1 MEQWLPIGFELD
13 DGLLTRKVL
22 QQGLNWQIT
31 LASDN
36 GRVLFSSPNLYEKW
50 VSLSIIDK
58 DEFCKTTFG
67 NDTFYFYHSK
77 PEYTLTSIENIGAP
91 PAKSDAISFAY
102 ALKKTRECNS
112 EIPFQ
117 DSIYLESISR
127 LLPTFSISTPVE
139 DDVILGYWLTGGIPI
154 SCKNFR
160 KLNQSVTYLKSS
172 DVQEIIVAAGLSAK
186 DVLGLGKSNKTED
199 SLSVSEEDPTN
210 FTNDGWVEEFV
221 LKGRSQLS
229 QFFNEHVVDI
239 VKNEERYKAMGIG
252 FPTAVIL
259 YGPPGSGKTYAVE
272 KLTDYLG
279 WPIFSVDATSI
290 GSKYIHETSQK
301 IAEIF
306 KRAINSSPSALVI
319 DEMDAFLTDREAD
332 SGQHR
337 VEEVAEF
344 LRQIPEATK
353 NKVLVIGMT
362 NRIDMIDPAI
372 LRRGRFDHV
381 IKVDYASKEEIF
393 EMISSELKKVPTEDN
408 LNLQAIAKDLTG
420 RPLSDAAFVVRE
432 SARLAA
438 RNGQT
443 KISQDNLNAAL
454 LSAGARDSGEDNHR
468 RIGFI

>member
-1 MEQWLPIGFELD
+1 MEQWLPIGFELEE
-13 DGLLTRKVL
+13 GLLTKKVL

-31 LASDN
+31 SASDA
-36 GRVLFSSPNLYEKW
+36 GRVLFVTPNLYDKW

-58 DEFCKTTFG
+58 DEFRSINFG
-67 NDTFYFYHSK
+67 DEIFRYYHSK
-77 PEYTLTSIENIGAP
+77 PEYTLTSIDNIGVSR
-91 PAKSDAISFAY
+91 AKSDAISFAY

-154 SCKNFR
+154 SCKKFR

-172 DVQEIIVAAGLSAK
+172 DVQEIIEAAGLTAK
-186 DVLGLGKSNKTED
+186 ELAGTDKFNKSEDALSITED
-199 SLSVSEEDPTN
+199 TVNYGGEVQA
-210 FTNDGWVEEFV
+210 GEFM
-221 LKGRSQLS
+221 LKGRDGLS
-229 QFFNEHVVDI
+229 HFFNEHVIDI
-239 VKNEERYKAMGIG
+239 VRNEARYKAMGIG
-252 FPTAVIL
+252 FPAAIIL

-272 KLTDYLG
+272 RLTDYLG
-279 WPIFSVDATSI
+279 WPIFSVDASSI

-306 KRAINSSPSALVI
+306 KRAINSSPSVLVI

-381 IKVDYASKEEIF
+381 IKVDYASDQEIF
-393 EMISSELKKVPTEDN
+393 EMMSSELAKVPTEETLD
-408 LNLQAIAKDLTG
+408 LHLISKDLTG

-438 RNGQT
+438 RNGQN

-454 LSAGARDSGEDNHR
+454 QSTGARNASEEKHM